1 MKKIFS
7 MAAMAALM
15 LGMTSCLNDEAD
27 SITTISVD
35 MYNFVVNNDDST
47 EEPTLTTAECGY
59 EFNFSRF
66 TANSIVK
73 LGTPTVAAAF
83 QTQPLEMKV
92 GKQSYEFTTPMISS
106 MGQVIKGFKGMYD
119 PNPGVLTM
127 SYSVD
132 DQYQVYSTSSFA
144 YNFARMNVFESTDA
158 DAKIKFSTSN
168 VAFMFV
174 PNLEKKTMT
183 LRIVGLK
190 RSQGDISVAV
200 RYDDIPYT
208 LLHAG
213 VIVGKAVDTLTALES
228 EATTA
233 TKLPGY
239 DITDLSVD
247 ADVVKNTCT
256 VVFNMDG
263 QRYELYGGI
272 FTLLN

>member
-15 LGMTSCLNDEAD
+15 LSMTSCLGDEPD
-27 SITTISVD
+27 SITTVTVD
-35 MYNFVVNNDDST
+35 MYNFVVNNDDNT
-47 EEPTLTTAECGY
+47 EEPTLTTAACGY
-59 EFNFSRF
+59 EFNFSKF
-66 TANSIVK
+66 TAKSVVK
-73 LGTPTVAAAF
+73 LSAPTVAASF
-83 QTQPLEMKV
+83 QTQPLDMQV

-127 SYSVD
+127 NYSVD

-144 YNFARMNVFESTDA
+144 YNFATMTVYESTDA
-158 DAKIKFSTSN
+158 DAKVKFATNN

-174 PNLEKKTMT
+174 PSLEKKTLT

-190 RSQGDISVAV
+190 RSQGDIAVAL
-200 RYDDIPYT
+200 RYDDIPYK

-213 VIVGKAVDTLTALES
+213 AIVGNATDALTAYDP
-228 EATTA
+228 EAVTA

-239 DITDLSVD
+239 DITNLSVD

-256 VVFNMDG
+256 VTFDMDG
-263 QRYELYGGI
+263 QHYDFFGGI
-272 FTLLN
+272 FTQVK

>member
-1 MKKIFS
+1 
-7 MAAMAALM
+7 MAALM
-15 LGMTSCLNDEAD
+15 LGMTSCLNDEGEN
-27 SITTISVD
+27 ITDVTVD
-35 MYNFVVNNDDST
+35 MYNFVVNTDDNT
-47 EEPTLTTAECGY
+47 EEPTLTTAACGY
-59 EFNFSRF
+59 EFNFSQF
-66 TANSIVK
+66 TASSIVK
-73 LGTPTVAAAF
+73 LAAPTVASSF
-83 QTQPLEMKV
+83 RTQPLEMKV

-106 MGQVIKGFKGMYD
+106 VGQVIKGFKGMYD

-127 SYSVD
+127 NYSID

-158 DAKIKFSTSN
+158 GAPVKFSTN
-168 VAFMFV
+168 NIAFMFA

-208 LLHAG
+208 LLHVGA
-213 VIVGKAVDTLTALES
+213 IVGKAVDTLTALEP

-239 DITDLSVD
+239 DITDLSVN
-247 ADVVKNTCT
+247 ADVTNNTCA

-263 QRYELYGGI
+263 QRYELFGGI